1 MNIAYLKRQ
10 LNFKFTRLAAA
21 ATAVVAAL
29 VTAVVATA
37 AEEKN
42 EDDDPAAV
50 AAAVVTEKVTH
61 LRCLLSFTLHT
72 IANLEICYRKKKI
85 LKKEAVQIFLNC
97 YIYIFN
103 FVTH

>member
-1 MNIAYLKRQ
+1 MKREYDLSVIQ
-10 LNFKFTRLAAA
+10 LAAT
-21 ATAVVAAL
+21 ATAVVA
-29 VTAVVATA
+29 VVITIVATA

-72 IANLEICYRKKKI
+72 IANLRICYRERKFFADYISKK
-85 LKKEAVQIFLNC
+85 
-97 YIYIFN
+97 
-103 FVTH
+103 